1 MAQFIDQP
9 AEADGPIIEF
19 IKVSTYFLTC
29 HVREPTYGKTVFLV
43 FEQINH
49 ARQLMFPFSQKKHKR
64 SK

>member
-29 HVREPTYGKTVFLV
+29 HAREPTYGKTVFYL
-43 FEQINH
+43 
-49 ARQLMFPFSQKKHKR
+49 S
-64 SK
+64 